1 MLPSVVVMHSDE
13 KGPQKKRG
21 AVGLVSSLFA
31 YSKLGCFCAIAY
43 LIVST
48 GLAGWF
54 LAGYIKLSQIRSQY
68 EILEK
73 NTEYYAQQNEIH
85 KQLNQDL
92 KRQVD
97 VLREQ
102 RILQTAENIRYK
114 QENRYLNSTVRAYK
128 GANLDLNDHIL
139 GLQETNLNYKMS
151 NEALNIT
158 RYFLSDKVQAL
169 GKTVISI
176 NNTKENL
183 LVISADLR
191 QSILVLNKTTAALS
205 FEVEKLENVV
215 QFIEDHATAN
225 QESFDLL
232 IATLGQMI
240 GENRKILKEI
250 RRQTLKQDMSK
261 AVKDGLDD
269 LLTYFQFKSG
279 GRLDSEANGLYSKCL
294 KKIENDVLREIC
306 GNVTDFE
313 EYLLAEGVE
322 SGSTANRIS
331 FKKLWKISNSYADLV
346 QAHYFS
352 ERDGGVTS
360 SEWEDANYKCSD
372 LDPVAQFDL

>member
-1 MLPSVVVMHSDE
+1 MHPDE
-13 KGPQKKRG
+13 KRPQQKRS
-21 AVGLVSSLFA
+21 AAGLISFLFA

-68 EILEK
+68 DILEK

-102 RILQTAENIRYK
+102 RILQTAENLRYK
-114 QENRYLNSTVRAYK
+114 QENRYLNSTVHAYK

-158 RYFLSDKVQAL
+158 RYFLSVKVQDL
-169 GKTVISI
+169 GKTVVSI
-176 NNTKENL
+176 NNTSENL
-183 LVISADLR
+183 LVISEDLR
-191 QSILVLNKTTAALS
+191 QSILVLNTTTAALS

-215 QFIEDHATAN
+215 QFIENHATEN
-225 QESFDLL
+225 QENFDLL
-232 IATLGQMI
+232 IASLGQMI

-261 AVKDGLDD
+261 AVKDGLDE
-269 LLTYFQFKSG
+269 LLIYFQFKPD
-279 GRLDSEANGLYSKCL
+279 GRLDSEANGLYTNCL

-306 GNVTDFE
+306 GNVTGFE
-313 EYLLAEGVE
+313 EYLFAEVGE

-331 FKKLWKISNSYADLV
+331 FKNLWKVSNSYADLV
-346 QAHYFS
+346 QTHYFS
-352 ERDGGVTS
+352 ERAGGVTS

-372 LDPVAQFDL
+372 LDPVARGTI